1 MGINGEKILVF
12 EHELFTNCSEINETM
27 RVKPKC
33 AF

>member
-1 MGINGEKILVF
+1 MGINGENFLF
-12 EHELFTNCSEINETM
+12 LEHETRDMYRINETM